1 MVIDQDTSSSLYHH
15 QQTHD
20 RRSIRRRSAGGCA
33 ARRSRKEKKKKK
45 KNIKMQIDEEEID
58 QDYTKTL
65 HTRVERKTERAMMSY
80 VCVERV
86 SSSQCHL
93 VFDIHQL
100 GVE

>member
-1 MVIDQDTSSSLYHH
+1 
-15 QQTHD
+15 
-20 RRSIRRRSAGGCA
+20 
-33 ARRSRKEKKKKK
+33 
-45 KNIKMQIDEEEID
+45 MQIDEEEID

-65 HTRVERKTERAMMSY
+65 HTRVRERLKERWWVM
-80 VCVERV
+80 CVERV